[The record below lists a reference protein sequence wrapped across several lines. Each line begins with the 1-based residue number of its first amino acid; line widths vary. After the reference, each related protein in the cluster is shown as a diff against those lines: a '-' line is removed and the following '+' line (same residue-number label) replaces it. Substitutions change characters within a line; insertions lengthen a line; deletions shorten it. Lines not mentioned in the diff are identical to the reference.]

1 MKEKDMEYVRSK
13 VDNEGF
19 DYAFIHYSNY
29 EDIKDKKFHELR
41 LAYIKAAKDL
51 SKYLGVEEG

>member
-1 MKEKDMEYVRSK
+1 MTEKDREYVASK

-29 EDIKDKKFHELR
+29 DKIKDKKFHELR
-41 LAYIKAAKDL
+41 LAYIKTAKDL
-51 SKYLGVEEG
+51 SDYLELE

>member
-1 MKEKDMEYVRSK
+1 MTKKDKDYVAAK

-41 LAYIKAAKDL
+41 LAYKKAAKDL
-51 SKYLGVEEG
+51 SDYLELEY

>member
-1 MKEKDMEYVRSK
+1 MTKKDKSYVVSK

-41 LAYIKAAKDL
+41 SAYIKAAKDL
-51 SKYLGVEEG
+51 SDYLGLEY

>member
-1 MKEKDMEYVRSK
+1 MTKQDKNYVASK
-13 VDNEGF
+13 VESEGF
-19 DYAFIHYSNY
+19 DYAFIHYSSF

-51 SKYLGVEEG
+51 TNYVGIEE